1 MLVVSTVFCFINAK
15 FLLFL
20 FQKRLFSI
28 NAVKQM
34 NFKKYKNLGHKRMLD
49 IKYIA
54 ENPDVIKDGLAKKGY
69 SKDVIVVDALIALY
83 KDINKLKTSSQ
94 SLSEEKNK
102 LSNSIKSASAEERPA
117 IIAKSKALGEELK
130 VEQEK
135 LAAEQAKFDD
145 IMLRMPNMPS
155 AESPVGPDDSANVVR
170 RKVGELPHFDFTPR
184 DHVELMELNDWSEM
198 ERIAKVSG
206 SRTYAI
212 KNDLAQLEL
221 AIHMMVLDKLR
232 SHGFTVITVPSISK
246 EKPLYGQGYLPFSR
260 DEIYYMPADDI
271 YLSGTAELILNSL
284 RADEI
289 LSENELPILYAG
301 FSPCFRR
308 EAGAAGKDTRGLVRV
323 HQFMKTEQFVI
334 CKNDIAESEKWHQK
348 LLAISEEVL
357 QDLELPYQ
365 VLEVCTGDMGAPK
378 YRQYDLEAWV
388 PSQNCYRETHSCSNI
403 TEWQARR
410 TNLRYR
416 DNADGKVKYVHTL
429 NNTGIATPRALVPF
443 IENHQNADGT
453 VNIPVKLRPYL
464 GGKAK
469 IGKNA

>member
-1 MLVVSTVFCFINAK
+1 MP
-15 FLLFL
+15 
-20 FQKRLFSI
+20 
-28 NAVKQM
+28 
-34 NFKKYKNLGHKRMLD
+34 D
-49 IKYIA
+49 IKFII
-54 ENPDVIKDGLAKKGY
+54 ENKDLVQEGLTKKGY
-69 SKDVIVVDALIALY
+69 TKEDLDLDALIKLY
-83 KDINKLKTSSQ
+83 KDIASLKTSSQ
-94 SLSEEKNK
+94 SLAEEKNK
-102 LSNSIKSASAEERPA
+102 LSAQIKSASPEERPI
-117 IIAKSKALGEELK
+117 IIAKSKELGERFKKEAEELSAKEEKFNLEMLK
-130 VEQEK
+130 V
-135 LAAEQAKFDD
+135 
-145 IMLRMPNMPS
+145 PNLPS
-155 AESPVGPDDSANVVR
+155 PESPIGPDDTANVVR
-170 RKVGELPHFDFTPR
+170 RYVGEVPHFDFAIK
-184 DHVELMELNDWSEM
+184 DHIELMEFNDWAEM

-212 KNDLAQLEL
+212 KNELSKLEL
-221 AIHMMVLDKLR
+221 AMHMFVLDKLR
-232 SHGFTVITVPSISK
+232 THGFQVITVPSISK

-260 DEIYYMPADDI
+260 DEVYYLPQDDI

-334 CKNDIAESEKWHQK
+334 CKNDIEESEKWHQK

-357 QDLELPYQ
+357 QDFELPYR

-403 TEWQARR
+403 TDWQARR

-416 DNADGKVKYVHTL
+416 ANADGKVKFVHTL

-453 VNIPVKLRPYL
+453 VNIPEKLRPYMN
-464 GGKAK
+464 GAK
-469 IGKNA
+469 VIGKNAK

>member
-1 MLVVSTVFCFINAK
+1 
-15 FLLFL
+15 
-20 FQKRLFSI
+20 
-28 NAVKQM
+28 
-34 NFKKYKNLGHKRMLD
+34 MLD
-49 IKYIA
+49 IKFII
-54 ENPDVIKDGLAKKGY
+54 ENKELVQDGLRKKGY
-69 SKDVIVVDALIALY
+69 ENIISLDDLISLHTS
-83 KDINKLKTSSQ
+83 ITKLKTSSQ
-94 SLSEEKNK
+94 ALAEEKNR
-102 LSNSIKSASAEERPA
+102 LSNSIKNASAEERPT
-117 IIAKSKALGEELK
+117 IIAKSKALGEELR
-130 VEQEK
+130 QE
-135 LAAEQAKFDD
+135 LDVLDAEQKKFDE
-145 IMLRMPNMPS
+145 IMLRMPNLPS
-155 AESPVGPDDSANVVR
+155 PECPVGPDESGNVVI
-170 RKVGELPHFDFTPR
+170 RKVGEIPHFDFKPR
-184 DHVELMELNDWSEM
+184 DHIELMELNDWAEM
-198 ERIAKVSG
+198 ERIARVSG

-221 AIHMMVLDKLR
+221 SMHMMVLDKLR
-232 SHGFTVITVPSISK
+232 AHGFTVITVPSISK

-284 RADEI
+284 HADEI
-289 LSENELPILYAG
+289 LTEADLPILYAG

-334 CKNDIAESEKWHQK
+334 CKNDIAESNKWHQT
-348 LLAISEEVL
+348 LLKISEEVL

-365 VLEVCTGDMGAPK
+365 VLDICTGDMGAPK

-416 DNADGKVKYVHTL
+416 ANADGKVRYVHTL

-443 IENHQNADGT
+443 IECHQNADGS
-453 VNIPVKLRPYL
+453 VNIPVKLRPYM

-469 IGKNA
+469 IGKNIK

>member
-1 MLVVSTVFCFINAK
+1 
-15 FLLFL
+15 
-20 FQKRLFSI
+20 
-28 NAVKQM
+28 
-34 NFKKYKNLGHKRMLD
+34 MLD
-49 IKYIA
+49 IKYII
-54 ENPDVIKDGLAKKGY
+54 ENKPLIQEGLDKKGY
-69 SKDVIVVDALIALY
+69 GKVISLDELENLY
-83 KDINKLKTSSQ
+83 LEMNKLKTSSQ
-94 SLSEEKNK
+94 AKSEEKNK
-102 LSNSIKSASAEERPA
+102 LSNAIKSASAEERPA
-117 IIAKSKALGEELK
+117 IIAKSKEIGEELK
-130 VEQEK
+130 KELEELDAVK
-135 LAAEQAKFDD
+135 AKFDE

-155 AESPVGPDDSANVVR
+155 PQSPVGPDDSANVVR
-170 RKVGELPHFDFTPR
+170 RKVGEPRKFEFKPR

-206 SRTYAI
+206 ARTYAI
-212 KNDLAQLEL
+212 KNELAKLEL
-221 AIHMMVLDKLR
+221 AIHMMVLDKLAA
-232 SHGFTVITVPSISK
+232 HGFTTITVPSISK
-246 EKPLYGQGYLPFSR
+246 ERPLYGQGYLPFSR

-289 LSENELPILYAG
+289 LNENELPILYAG

-308 EAGAAGKDTRGLVRV
+308 EAGAAGKDTRGLTRV

-334 CKNDIAESEKWHQK
+334 CKNDINESEKWHQK

-388 PSQNCYRETHSCSNI
+388 PTQNCYRETHSCSNI

-416 DNADGKVKYVHTL
+416 DNADGKVKFVHTL
-429 NNTGIATPRALVPF
+429 NNTGVATPRVLVPLL
-443 IENHQNADGT
+443 ENHQNADGT
-453 VNIPVKLRPYL
+453 VNIPAKLQPYM
-464 GGKAK
+464 GGKTV
-469 IGKNA
+469 IGKGTAA

>member
-1 MLVVSTVFCFINAK
+1 
-15 FLLFL
+15 
-20 FQKRLFSI
+20 
-28 NAVKQM
+28 
-34 NFKKYKNLGHKRMLD
+34 MLD
-49 IKYIA
+49 IKFII
-54 ENPDVIKDGLAKKGY
+54 ENLDLVQDGLKKKGY
-69 SKDVIVVDALIALY
+69 TKNDLDLDELISLH
-83 KDINKLKTSSQ
+83 KDINRLKTSSQ
-94 SLSEEKNK
+94 ALAQEKNK
-102 LSNSIKSASAEERPA
+102 LSNSIKSADPAERPN
-117 IIAKSKALGEELK
+117 IIAKSKELGEQLKNELSALEE
-130 VEQEK
+130 EQK
-135 LAAEQAKFDD
+135 KFDLM
-145 IMLRMPNMPS
+145 MLKMPNMPS
-155 AESPVGPDDSANVVR
+155 PECPVGPDDSANVVR
-170 RKVGELPHFDFTPR
+170 RKVGEIPHFDFQPR

-212 KNDLAQLEL
+212 KNDLSKLEL
-221 AIHMMVLDKLR
+221 AMHMFVLDKLR
-232 SHGFTVITVPSISK
+232 AHGFTVITVPSVSK

-260 DEIYYMPADDI
+260 DEVYYLAQDDL

-289 LSENELPILYAG
+289 LQENELPILYAG

-348 LLAISEEVL
+348 LLQISEEVL
-357 QDLELPYQ
+357 QDFELPYQ

-416 DNADGKVKYVHTL
+416 ENATGKVKFVHTL
-429 NNTGIATPRALVPF
+429 NNTGIATPRALVPY

-453 VNIPVKLRPYL
+453 VNIVEKLRPYM
-464 GGKAK
+464 GGVEV
-469 IGKNA
+469 IGKK

>member
-1 MLVVSTVFCFINAK
+1 
-15 FLLFL
+15 
-20 FQKRLFSI
+20 
-28 NAVKQM
+28 
-34 NFKKYKNLGHKRMLD
+34 MLD
-49 IKYIA
+49 IKFIA
-54 ENPDVIKDGLAKKGY
+54 DNTEWVKKSLSRKGFEPQKIDELLKVFY
-69 SKDVIVVDALIALY
+69 EM
-83 KDINKLKTSSQ
+83 NKLKTSSQ
-94 SLSEEKNK
+94 ALAEEKNK
-102 LSNSIKSASAEERPA
+102 LSNSIKSASADERPA
-117 IIAKSKALGEELK
+117 IIAKSKAVGEEFK
-130 VEQEK
+130 IEQEK
-135 LAAEQAKFDD
+135 LAALQAEFNDM
-145 IMLRMPNMPS
+145 MLRIPNYPS
-155 AESPVGPDDSANVVR
+155 AESPDGPDDSGNVVR

-221 AIHMMVLDKLR
+221 AVHMLVMDKLR
-232 SHGFTVITVPSISK
+232 AHGFTLITVPALSK
-246 EKPLYGQGYLPFSR
+246 ERPLYNQGYLPFAK

-284 RADEI
+284 RADE
-289 LSENELPILYAG
+289 LLTENDLPILYAG

-323 HQFMKTEQFVI
+323 HQFFKTEQFVI
-334 CKNDIAESEKWHQK
+334 CKNDVAESEKWHQK
-348 LLAISEEVL
+348 LLQISEEIL

-378 YRQYDLEAWV
+378 YKQYDLEAWV

-403 TEWQARR
+403 TDWQARR

-416 DNADGKVKYVHTL
+416 ANDGKVQFCHTL

-443 IENHQNADGT
+443 MEVHQQADGSIK
-453 VNIPVKLRPYL
+453 IPAKLQPYL
-464 GGKAK
+464 GGKK
-469 IGKNA
+469 VIGKNAK

>member
-1 MLVVSTVFCFINAK
+1 
-15 FLLFL
+15 
-20 FQKRLFSI
+20 
-28 NAVKQM
+28 
-34 NFKKYKNLGHKRMLD
+34 MLD
-49 IKYIA
+49 IKYIIA
-54 ENPDVIKDGLAKKGY
+54 NKELVREGLAKKGY
-69 SKDVIVVDALIALY
+69 EKVIDVDDLEKLY
-83 KDINKLKTSSQ
+83 FNINKLKTSSQ
-94 SLSEEKNK
+94 SMSEEKNK
-102 LSNSIKSASAEERPA
+102 LSNSIKSATAEERPA
-117 IIAKSKALGEELK
+117 IIAKSKEIGEELK
-130 VEQEK
+130 KELEELDK
-135 LAAEQAKFDD
+135 LQAEFDLM
-145 IMLRMPNMPS
+145 MLKMPNMPS
-155 AESPVGPDDSANVVR
+155 PESPVGPDDSGNVVR
-170 RKVGELPHFDFTPR
+170 RKVGTPR
-184 DHVELMELNDWSEM
+184 TSDFEPKDHVELMEMNDWSEM

-212 KNDLAQLEL
+212 KNELARLEL
-221 AIHMMVLDKLR
+221 AMHMMVLDKL
-232 SHGFTVITVPSISK
+232 SANGFTTITVPSISK

-260 DEIYYMPADDI
+260 DEIYYLQQDDI

-289 LSENELPILYAG
+289 LNENELPILYAG

-308 EAGAAGKDTRGLVRV
+308 EAGAAGKDTRGLTRV

-388 PSQNCYRETHSCSNI
+388 PTQNCYRETHSCSNI

-429 NNTGIATPRALVPF
+429 NNTGIATPRVLVPF
-443 IENHQNADGT
+443 LENHQQADGT
-453 VNIPVKLRPYL
+453 IRIPEKLQPYMM
-464 GGKAK
+464 GKK
-469 IGKNA
+469 VIGKNAR

>member
-1 MLVVSTVFCFINAK
+1 
-15 FLLFL
+15 
-20 FQKRLFSI
+20 
-28 NAVKQM
+28 
-34 NFKKYKNLGHKRMLD
+34 MLD
-49 IKYIA
+49 IKFIA
-54 ENPDVIKDGLAKKGY
+54 DNTDWVKKSLSRKGFEPE
-69 SKDVIVVDALIALY
+69 KVDELLKTFY
-83 KDINKLKTSSQ
+83 EMNKLKTSSQ
-94 SLSEEKNK
+94 ALAEEKNK
-102 LSNSIKSASAEERPA
+102 LSNSIKSASAEDRPA
-117 IIAKSKALGEELK
+117 IIAKSKQVGEQFK
-130 VEQEK
+130 TEQEQ
-135 LAAEQAKFDD
+135 LAQIEAKFNDM
-145 IMLRMPNMPS
+145 MLRMPNYPS
-155 AESPVGPDDSANVVR
+155 AESPDGPDDSANVVR
-170 RKVGELPHFDFTPR
+170 RKVGEVPHFDFTPR

-221 AIHMMVLDKLR
+221 AIHMMVMDKLR
-232 SHGFTVITVPSISK
+232 AHGFTLITVPALSK
-246 EKPLYGQGYLPFSR
+246 EKPLYNQGYLPFAR

-284 RADEI
+284 RADEM
-289 LSENELPILYAG
+289 LTENELPILYAG

-323 HQFMKTEQFVI
+323 HQFFKTEQFVI
-334 CKNDIAESEKWHQK
+334 CKNDVNESEKWHKK
-348 LLAISEEVL
+348 LLEISEEVL

-403 TEWQARR
+403 TDWQARR

-416 DNADGKVKYVHTL
+416 GNDGKVQFCHTL

-443 IENHQNADGT
+443 IENHQQADGT
-453 VNIPVKLRPYL
+453 VKIPAKLQPYL
-464 GGKAK
+464 GGKK
-469 IGKNA
+469 VIGKNAK

>member
-1 MLVVSTVFCFINAK
+1 
-15 FLLFL
+15 
-20 FQKRLFSI
+20 
-28 NAVKQM
+28 
-34 NFKKYKNLGHKRMLD
+34 MLD
-49 IKYIA
+49 IKFII
-54 ENPDVIKDGLAKKGY
+54 ENTDLVKEGIAKKGY
-69 SKDVIVVDALIALY
+69 TKEDLDIDALIALY

-94 SLSEEKNK
+94 ALAEEKNK
-102 LSNSIKSASAEERPA
+102 LSNSIKSAAPEDRAA
-117 IIAKSKALGEELK
+117 IIAKSKSIGEEFK
-130 VEQEK
+130 SEQEK
-135 LAAEQAKFDD
+135 LATEQEKFNL
-145 IMLRMPNMPS
+145 IMLKMPNLPS
-155 AESPVGPDDSANVVR
+155 PESPVGPDDSGNVVR
-170 RKVGELPHFDFTPR
+170 RRVGELPHFDFTPR
-184 DHVELMELNDWSEM
+184 DHIELMELNDWSEM

-212 KNDLAQLEL
+212 KNDLAKLEL
-221 AIHMMVLDKLR
+221 AMHMMVLDKLR
-232 SHGFTVITVPSISK
+232 NNGFTVITVPSISK

-260 DEIYYMPADDI
+260 DEVYYLQQDDI

-289 LSENELPILYAG
+289 LQENELPVLYAG

-334 CKNDIAESEKWHQK
+334 CKNDINESEKWHQK
-348 LLAISEEVL
+348 LLQISEEVL

-403 TEWQARR
+403 TDWQARR

-416 DNADGKVKYVHTL
+416 DNVDGKVKFVHTL

-443 IENHQNADGT
+443 IENHQNADGS
-453 VNIPVKLRPYL
+453 VNIPVKLQPYM
-464 GGKAK
+464 GGKK
-469 IGKNA
+469 VIGKNCK

>member
-1 MLVVSTVFCFINAK
+1 M
-15 FLLFL
+15 
-20 FQKRLFSI
+20 
-28 NAVKQM
+28 
-34 NFKKYKNLGHKRMLD
+34 Y
-49 IKYIA
+49 
-54 ENPDVIKDGLAKKGY
+54 E
-69 SKDVIVVDALIALY
+69 
-83 KDINKLKTSSQ
+83 DINRLKTSAQ
-94 SLSEEKNK
+94 ALAKEKNK
-102 LSNSIKSASAEERPA
+102 LSNSIKSAAPEDRAA
-117 IIAKSKALGEELK
+117 IIAKSKSIGEEFK
-130 VEQEK
+130 SEQEK
-135 LAAEQAKFDD
+135 LATEQEKFNLM
-145 IMLRMPNMPS
+145 MLKMPNLPS
-155 AESPVGPDDSANVVR
+155 PESPVGPDDSGNVVR
-170 RKVGELPHFDFTPR
+170 RRVGELPHFDFTPR
-184 DHVELMELNDWSEM
+184 DHIELMELNDWSEM

-212 KNDLAQLEL
+212 KNDLAKLEL
-221 AIHMMVLDKLR
+221 AMHMMVLDKLR
-232 SHGFTVITVPSISK
+232 NNGFTVITVPSISK

-260 DEIYYMPADDI
+260 DEVYYLQQDDI

-289 LSENELPILYAG
+289 LQENELPVLYAG

-334 CKNDIAESEKWHQK
+334 CKNDIKESEKWHQK
-348 LLAISEEVL
+348 LLQISEEIL

-416 DNADGKVKYVHTL
+416 DNADGKVKFVHTL

-443 IENHQNADGT
+443 IENHQNADGS
-453 VNIPVKLRPYL
+453 VNIPKKLQPYM
-464 GGKAK
+464 GGKK
-469 IGKNA
+469 VIGKNCK

>member
-1 MLVVSTVFCFINAK
+1 
-15 FLLFL
+15 
-20 FQKRLFSI
+20 
-28 NAVKQM
+28 
-34 NFKKYKNLGHKRMLD
+34 MLD
-49 IKYIA
+49 IKFIV
-54 ENPDVIKDGLAKKGY
+54 ENQKEVEDGLAKKGCT
-69 SKDVIVVDALIALY
+69 INIEELIALY

-94 SLSEEKNK
+94 SLSEEKNR

-130 VEQEK
+130 VQQDE
-135 LAAEQAKFDD
+135 LAVEQAKFDE
-145 IMLRMPNMPS
+145 IMWRMPNLPS
-155 AESPVGPDDSANVVR
+155 NDSPLGPDDSANVVR
-170 RKVGELPHFDFTPR
+170 RKVGAPRNFDFTPR

-198 ERIAKVSG
+198 ERIAKVCG

-212 KNDLAQLEL
+212 KNDLARLEL

-232 SHGFTVITVPSISK
+232 ANGFNVITVPSISK
-246 EKPLYGQGYLPFSR
+246 EKPLYGQGYLPFAR

-289 LSENELPILYAG
+289 LQENELPILYAG

-308 EAGAAGKDTRGLVRV
+308 EAGAAGKDTRGLTRV

-334 CKNDIAESEKWHQK
+334 CKNDINESEKWHQK
-348 LLAISEEVL
+348 LLALSEEVL

-388 PSQNCYRETHSCSNI
+388 PTQNCYRETHSCSNV
-403 TEWQARR
+403 TDWQARR

-443 IENHQNADGT
+443 LENHQNADGS
-453 VNIPVKLRPYL
+453 VNIPVKLQPYM
-464 GGKAK
+464 GGKTK
-469 IGKNA
+469 IGKDC

>member
-1 MLVVSTVFCFINAK
+1 
-15 FLLFL
+15 
-20 FQKRLFSI
+20 
-28 NAVKQM
+28 
-34 NFKKYKNLGHKRMLD
+34 MLD
-49 IKYIA
+49 IKFIVDNQQY
-54 ENPDVIKDGLAKKGY
+54 VKDSLAKKGFKPENVE
-69 SKDVIVVDALIALY
+69 SLISSYLEM
-83 KDINKLKTSSQ
+83 NKLKTSSQ
-94 SLSEEKNK
+94 SLAEEKNR
-102 LSNSIKSASAEERPA
+102 LSNAIKTAAAEERPV
-117 IIAKSKALGEELK
+117 IIAKSKELGEELK
-130 VEQEK
+130 KEQED
-135 LAAEQAKFDD
+135 LAEREAKFEEM
-145 IMLRMPNMPS
+145 MLRMPNYPS
-155 AESPVGPDDSANVVR
+155 PESPVAADDTGNVVR
-170 RKVGELPHFDFTPR
+170 RKVGTPREFDFEPK

-212 KNDLAQLEL
+212 KNDLAQVEL
-221 AIHMMVLDKLR
+221 AMHMMVLDKLR
-232 SHGFTVITVPSISK
+232 SHGFSVITVPSISK

-260 DEIYYMPADDI
+260 DEIYYLQQDDI

-289 LSENELPILYAG
+289 LNEAELPILYAG

-348 LLAISEEVL
+348 LLAISEEIL

-403 TEWQARR
+403 TDWQARR

-416 DNADGKVKYVHTL
+416 DNSDGKVKYAHTL
-429 NNTGIATPRALVPF
+429 NNTGIATPRALVPLM
-443 IENHQNADGT
+443 ENHQNADGS
-453 VNIPVKLRPYL
+453 VNIPAKLQPYL
-464 GGKAK
+464 GGKTK
-469 IGKNA
+469 IGK

>member
-1 MLVVSTVFCFINAK
+1 
-15 FLLFL
+15 
-20 FQKRLFSI
+20 
-28 NAVKQM
+28 
-34 NFKKYKNLGHKRMLD
+34 MLD
-49 IKYIA
+49 IKFIA
-54 ENPDVIKDGLAKKGY
+54 ENPEIIKDGLAKKGY
-69 SKDVIVVDALIALY
+69 SPDAIDVDALIALY

-94 SLSEEKNK
+94 ALSEEKNR
-102 LSNSIKSASAEERPA
+102 LSNSIKSATTEERPQ
-117 IIAKSKALGEELK
+117 IIAKSKQLGEELK
-130 VEQEK
+130 VELEK
-135 LAAEQAKFDD
+135 LAAEQEKFDD

-155 AESPVGPDDSANVVR
+155 AESPVGKDDSENVVR
-170 RKVGELPHFDFTPR
+170 RKVGEPTKFDFTPK

-212 KNDLAQLEL
+212 KNDLAKLEL
-221 AIHMMVLDKLR
+221 AVHMMVLDKLR

-289 LSENELPILYAG
+289 LNEVELPILYAG

-416 DNADGKVKYVHTL
+416 DNADGKVKYAHTL

-443 IENHQNADGT
+443 IENHQNADGS
-453 VNIPVKLRPYL
+453 VNIPTKLQPYMGGVK
-464 GGKAK
+464 K
-469 IGKNA
+469 IGKAV

>member
-1 MLVVSTVFCFINAK
+1 
-15 FLLFL
+15 
-20 FQKRLFSI
+20 
-28 NAVKQM
+28 
-34 NFKKYKNLGHKRMLD
+34 MLD
-49 IKYIA
+49 IKYIIA
-54 ENPDVIKDGLAKKGY
+54 NKELVRDGLAKKGY
-69 SKDVIVVDALIALY
+69 EKIINIDELEQLY
-83 KDINKLKTSSQ
+83 LNINKLKTSSQ
-94 SLSEEKNK
+94 SMSEEKNK
-102 LSNSIKSASAEERPA
+102 LSNSIKSASNEERPA
-117 IIAKSKALGEELK
+117 IIAKSKAIGEALKKELEELD
-130 VEQEK
+130 K
-135 LAAEQAKFDD
+135 LQAEFDLM
-145 IMLRMPNMPS
+145 MLKMPNMPS
-155 AESPVGPDDSANVVR
+155 PESPVGPDDSANVVR
-170 RKVGELPHFDFTPR
+170 RKVGTPRAFDFEPK
-184 DHVELMELNDWSEM
+184 DHVELMEMNDWSEM

-212 KNDLAQLEL
+212 KNELARLEL
-221 AIHMMVLDKLR
+221 AMHMLVLDKLTAN
-232 SHGFTVITVPSISK
+232 GFTTITVPSISK

-260 DEIYYMPADDI
+260 DEIYYLPQDDI

-289 LSENELPILYAG
+289 LNENELPILYAG

-308 EAGAAGKDTRGLVRV
+308 EAGAAGKDTRGLTRV

-388 PSQNCYRETHSCSNI
+388 PTQNCYRETHSCSNI

-429 NNTGIATPRALVPF
+429 NNTGIATPRVLVPF
-443 IENHQNADGT
+443 LENHQQADGT
-453 VNIPVKLRPYL
+453 VRIPEKLQPYMM
-464 GGKAK
+464 GKK
-469 IGKNA
+469 FIGKNAK

>member
-34 NFKKYKNLGHKRMLD
+34 NFKKYKNLGYKRMLD

-69 SKDVIVVDALIALY
+69 SKDVIDVDALIALY